1 MRIASISLHWPR
13 TKDSGV
19 GKKLTRQIETWQAGG
34 HEARLFMHTSRPV
47 SLSGASTS
55 LSTSLV
61 PAEVIPYDSA
71 GTVSTELARS
81 RAARQLV
88 EAVRAWRPDIIYL
101 RLAMYVYPIHRLAE
115 IAPLVGEANTN
126 DLTQHEGLG
135 KVYALYNRST
145 RGLLLRRLDG
155 LVTVSR
161 ELAEAPAFTRYRK
174 PTRVIA
180 NGIDL
185 ENFEPLPAP
194 SNLTP
199 RLAFIA
205 NPGYLWHG
213 VDKLV
218 TLARLIPDVH
228 IDIIGYDTVPVGR
241 DFVPS
246 SQPLPENLHLHGYLP
261 ASEYKKILA
270 NADAAIS
277 SLALHRIGLEEASPL
292 KSRECLALGLPLV
305 LAYTDT
311 DLRGVEAD
319 FLLQIPNK
327 EDNIRTHAGAIR
339 EFAYRMRGRR
349 VQRAL
354 IAPLD
359 QKVKERQRLVF
370 FEEMISS
377 RRRDACE

>member
-19 GKKLTRQIETWQAGG
+19 GKKLDRQIRFWQAGG
-34 HEARLFMHTSRPV
+34 HEARLFLHTSRPA
-47 SLSGASTS
+47 SLSD
-55 LSTSLV
+55 LV

-71 GTVSTELARS
+71 GTVGTELARS
-81 RAARQLV
+81 RAARRLL

-101 RLAMYVYPIHRLAE
+101 RLAMYVYPVHRLAG

-135 KVYALYNRST
+135 KVYALYNRLT
-145 RGLLLRRLDG
+145 RGLLLRRLEG

-161 ELAEAPAFTRYRK
+161 ELAKAQAFTRYRK

-228 IDIIGYDTVPVGR
+228 LDIIGYDTLPVGR
-241 DFVPS
+241 DFIPPGP
-246 SQPLPENLHLHGYLP
+246 PLPENLHLHGYLP
-261 ASEYKKILA
+261 ASEYRNILV

-305 LAYTDT
+305 LAYIDT
-311 DLRGVEAD
+311 DLCDLEAD
-319 FLLQIPNK
+319 FLLRIPNK
-327 EDNIRTHAGAIR
+327 EDNIQTHAQAIR
-339 EFAYRMRGRR
+339 DFAYRMRGRR
-349 VQRAL
+349 VDRAL

-359 QKVKERQRLVF
+359 QKVKERQRLEF
-370 FEEMISS
+370 FEEIVS
-377 RRRDACE
+377 RRRRDVCE